1 MPKWDLVSN
10 SPVYATKDSGCLLQG
25 PENVSE
31 IGQGYK
37 QENEVQDG
45 FKPAEIRRAGKKK
58 KKHASYALG
67 NTVKPV

>member
-37 QENEVQDG
+37 QENEIQDG
-45 FKPAEIRRAGKKK
+45 FKPAEIRRAGKKRI
-58 KKHASYALG
+58 HASYALG

>member
-1 MPKWDLVSN
+1 M
-10 SPVYATKDSGCLLQG
+10 
-25 PENVSE
+25 SE

-58 KKHASYALG
+58 KIHASYVLG

>member
-1 MPKWDLVSN
+1 M
-10 SPVYATKDSGCLLQG
+10 
-25 PENVSE
+25 SE

-58 KKHASYALG
+58 KYMLHMFWVIL
-67 NTVKPV
+67 